1 VRGGGRG
8 KPINIHYYKKW
19 IFIMT
24 EPTESQLLDDLFT
37 SITNAMKYYSAI
49 RDEIVANTYTPQ
61 KAYEDYENLTCN
73 EGNNI
78 MSVLSEL
85 ADRK

>member
-1 VRGGGRG
+1 
-8 KPINIHYYKKW
+8 
-19 IFIMT
+19 MT
-24 EPTESQLLDDLFT
+24 EPTESQLLDDLFASLT
-37 SITNAMKYYSAI
+37 SAITYYSAI
-49 RDEIVANTYTPQ
+49 RGEIVSETYTSQ
-61 KAYEDYENLTCN
+61 KAYEDYENLMCN

>member
-1 VRGGGRG
+1 MAGGNQ
-8 KPINIHYYKKW
+8 ITFTITKKW
-19 IFIMT
+19 ISMT
-24 EPTESQLLDDLFT
+24 EPTESQLLDDLFA
-37 SITNAMKYYSAI
+37 SITTAMRYYSAI
-49 RDEIVANTYTPQ
+49 RDEIITDTYTPQ

-78 MSVLSEL
+78 VSVLAEL

>member
-1 VRGGGRG
+1 MAGG
-8 KPINIHYYKKW
+8 INKIDYYEKW
-19 IFIMT
+19 IFMT
-24 EPTESQLLDDLFT
+24 EPTESQLLDDLFA
-37 SITNAMKYYSAI
+37 SITTAMRYYSAI
-49 RDEIVANTYTPQ
+49 RDEIITDTYTPQ

-78 MSVLSEL
+78 VSVLAEL

>member
-1 VRGGGRG
+1 VRGGDRG
-8 KPINIHYYKKW
+8 KQTTFTTTKKW
-19 IFIMT
+19 IFMT
-24 EPTESQLLDDLFT
+24 EPTEQQLLDDLLASLT
-37 SITNAMKYYSAI
+37 SAITYYSAI
-49 RDEIVANTYTPQ
+49 RGEIVSETYTPQ
-61 KAYEDYENLTCN
+61 KAHEDYENLMCN

>member
-1 VRGGGRG
+1 MAGGNQ
-8 KPINIHYYKKW
+8 ITFTITKKW
-19 IFIMT
+19 ISMT
-24 EPTESQLLDDLFT
+24 EPTESQLLDDLFA
-37 SITNAMKYYSAI
+37 SITSAMRYYSAI
-49 RDEIVANTYTPQ
+49 RDEIITDTYTPQ

-78 MSVLSEL
+78 VSVLAEL

>member
-1 VRGGGRG
+1 
-8 KPINIHYYKKW
+8 
-19 IFIMT
+19 
-24 EPTESQLLDDLFT
+24 
-37 SITNAMKYYSAI
+37 MKYYSAI
-49 RDEIVANTYTPQ
+49 RDEIVADTYTPQ

>member
-1 VRGGGRG
+1 
-8 KPINIHYYKKW
+8 
-19 IFIMT
+19 MT
-24 EPTESQLLDDLFT
+24 EPTESQLLDDLFA
-37 SITNAMKYYSAI
+37 SITSAMRYYSAI
-49 RDEIVANTYTPQ
+49 RDEIITDTYTPQ

-78 MSVLSEL
+78 VSVLAEL

>member
-1 VRGGGRG
+1 
-8 KPINIHYYKKW
+8 
-19 IFIMT
+19 MT
-24 EPTESQLLDDLFT
+24 EQTESQLLDDLFA
-37 SITNAMKYYSAI
+37 SITSAMRYYSAI
-49 RDEIVANTYTPQ
+49 RDEIIAGTYTPQ

>member
-1 VRGGGRG
+1 MR
-8 KPINIHYYKKW
+8 
-19 IFIMT
+19 
-24 EPTESQLLDDLFT
+24 
-37 SITNAMKYYSAI
+37 YYSAI
-49 RDEIVANTYTPQ
+49 RDEIVTDTYTPQ